1 MKYNKDLAGIQITD
15 ELINRATSAS
25 ARLVHDTILAS
36 TVVVRTAP
44 AGGGTLLSLTTDYT
58 LGKLDSRLT
67 TEAGGNVN
75 TTLAI
80 VNGAFQNTNLYVTY
94 KTVGD
99 YAEAEDV
106 NELNAE
112 VESLKFASVG
122 VPFPRYEVAGILAMP
137 SQFAACSGQLISDAQ
152 SLYNG
157 TRLPNLNGANVVLTL
172 TFTANAGGAT
182 ATVAVVDRPAIALHD
197 WVTGSGIA
205 ALTYVKSFDYAT
217 GALVISD
224 IAASGSK
231 STTFANEGRGVIGGT
246 AFGSVGDAAQRMQG
260 EFKYSRNSG
269 GTTIGAITGTD
280 AGSASGAFSRG
291 SASVGNSGTQNI
303 VTTSNYALLLDN
315 AQVNRTGNKTK
326 SDAYRMTYYMRIK

>member
-25 ARLVHDTILAS
+25 ARLAHDTILAS

-58 LGKLDSRLT
+58 LGTLDSRLT

-106 NELNAE
+106 NELNTE
-112 VESLKFASVG
+112 VESIRLESIG
-122 VPFPRYEVAGILAMP
+122 IPFPRYEVAGLP
-137 SQFAACSGQLISDAQ
+137 SMSSRFAACSGQLISDAQ

-182 ATVAVVDRPAIALHD
+182 ATVAAADRPAIALHD

-246 AFGSVGDAAQRMQG
+246 AFGSVGDLMQG
-260 EFKYSRNSG
+260 HKHNISAFSGDNTG
-269 GTTIGAITGTD
+269 GTNPYRSSSTLNPGIFVSSDPVTDGVNGTPRTGT
-280 AGSASGAFSRG
+280 
-291 SASVGNSGTQNI
+291 
-303 VTTSNYALLLDN
+303 
-315 AQVNRTGNKTK
+315 KTK
-326 SDAYRMTYYMRIK
+326 ADAYRMIYYMRIK